1 MKNRAFPN
9 DIAGE
14 APIVWKISMKI
25 VYEDKDQIVIHKPAG
40 VATQTARLGEKDLV
54 SEVKNHI
61 AKESGNSNP
70 YVAVINRLDQPVE
83 GIVLFA
89 KNAKAA
95 AALTSQMQDGSMQ
108 KFYYAVVAGHMDISE
123 GQFIDYMQKDARSNV
138 SRVVSQTTPNA
149 KKAMLSYEVKAN
161 LEKMQFLQI
170 QLLTGRHHQIRVQ
183 FSHRGHA
190 LIGDTK
196 YGSAESISLG
206 REMNARVPALCAF
219 CLKWK
224 HPVTKKEL
232 SVEIQPDNSL
242 MRGVYNEA
250 ENFRD

>member
-1 MKNRAFPN
+1 
-9 DIAGE
+9 
-14 APIVWKISMKI
+14 MKI

-61 AKESGNSNP
+61 AKESGSSNP

-95 AALTSQMQDGSMQ
+95 ATLTSQLQDGTMQ
-108 KFYYAVVAGHMDISE
+108 KFYYAVVFGQMDMPE
-123 GQFIDYMQKDARSNV
+123 GTLIDYMEKDARSNL
-138 SRVVSQTTPNA
+138 SRVVSEASKSA
-149 KKAMLSYEVKAN
+149 KKAILSYEVKGK
-161 LEKMQFLQI
+161 LEKMQLLQI

-183 FSHRGHA
+183 FSHRKHP

-196 YGSAESISLG
+196 YGSPESISLS
-206 REMNARVPALCAF
+206 REVQARVPSLCAF

-224 HPVTKKEL
+224 HPVTKKEVC
-232 SVEIQPDNSL
+232 VEIQPDNPL
-242 MRGVYNEA
+242 MQGLSG
-250 ENFRD
+250 

>member
-1 MKNRAFPN
+1 
-9 DIAGE
+9 
-14 APIVWKISMKI
+14 MKI

-61 AKESGNSNP
+61 AKESGSSNP

-95 AALTSQMQDGSMQ
+95 AALTSQLQDGTMQ
-108 KFYYAVVAGHMDISE
+108 KFYYAVVFGQMDMPE
-123 GQFIDYMQKDARSNV
+123 GTLIDYMEKDARSNL
-138 SRVVSQTTPNA
+138 SRVVSEASKSA
-149 KKAMLSYEVKAN
+149 KKAILSYEVKEK
-161 LEKMQFLQI
+161 LDKMQLLQI

-183 FSHRGHA
+183 FSHRNHP

-196 YGSAESISLG
+196 YGSPESILLS
-206 REMNARVPALCAF
+206 REVQARVPSLCAF

-224 HPVTKKEL
+224 HPVTKKEVC
-232 SVEIQPDNSL
+232 VEIQPDNPL
-242 MRGVYNEA
+242 MQGLSG
-250 ENFRD
+250 

>member
-1 MKNRAFPN
+1 
-9 DIAGE
+9 
-14 APIVWKISMKI
+14 MKI

-61 AKESGNSNP
+61 AKESGSSNP

-95 AALTSQMQDGSMQ
+95 ATLTSQLQDGTMQ
-108 KFYYAVVAGHMDISE
+108 KFYYAAVFGQMDMPE
-123 GQFIDYMQKDARSNV
+123 GTLIDYMEKDARSNL
-138 SRVVSQTTPNA
+138 SRVVSEASKSA
-149 KKAMLSYEVKAN
+149 KKAILSYEVKEK
-161 LEKMQFLQI
+161 LEKMQLLQI

-183 FSHRGHA
+183 FSHRKHP

-196 YGSAESISLG
+196 YGSPESISLS
-206 REMNARVPALCAF
+206 REVQARVPSLCAF

-224 HPVTKKEL
+224 HPVTKKEVC
-232 SVEIQPDNSL
+232 VEIQPDNPL
-242 MRGVYNEA
+242 MQGL
-250 ENFRD
+250 FG

>member
-1 MKNRAFPN
+1 
-9 DIAGE
+9 
-14 APIVWKISMKI
+14 MKI

-61 AKESGNSNP
+61 AKESGSSNP

-95 AALTSQMQDGSMQ
+95 AALTSQLQDGTMQ
-108 KFYYAVVAGHMDISE
+108 KFYYAVVAGQMDMPE
-123 GQFIDYMQKDARSNV
+123 GTLIDYMEKDARSNL
-138 SRVVSQTTPNA
+138 SRVVSEASRNA
-149 KKAMLSYEVKAN
+149 KKAILSYEVKAN
-161 LEKMQFLQI
+161 LEKMQLLQI

-183 FSHRGHA
+183 FSHRNHP
-190 LIGDTK
+190 LVGDTK
-196 YGSAESISLG
+196 YGSPESISLS
-206 REMNARVPALCAF
+206 REVQARVPSLCAF

-224 HPVTKKEL
+224 HPVTKKEVC
-232 SVEIQPDNSL
+232 VEIQPDNPL
-242 MRGVYNEA
+242 MQGL
-250 ENFRD
+250 FG

>member
-1 MKNRAFPN
+1 
-9 DIAGE
+9 
-14 APIVWKISMKI
+14 MKI

-61 AKESGNSNP
+61 AKESGSSNP

-95 AALTSQMQDGSMQ
+95 AALTSQLQDGTMQ
-108 KFYYAVVAGHMDISE
+108 KFYYAVVAGQMDMPE
-123 GQFIDYMQKDARSNV
+123 GTLIDYMEKDARSNL
-138 SRVVSQTTPNA
+138 SRVVSEA
-149 KKAMLSYEVKAN
+149 SKSDKKAILSYEVKEK
-161 LEKMQFLQI
+161 LDKMQLLQI

-183 FSHRGHA
+183 FSHRNHP

-196 YGSAESISLG
+196 YGSPESILLS
-206 REMNARVPALCAF
+206 REVQARVPSLCAF

-224 HPVTKKEL
+224 HPVTKKEVC
-232 SVEIQPDNSL
+232 VEIQPDNPL
-242 MRGVYNEA
+242 MQGLSG
-250 ENFRD
+250 

>member
-1 MKNRAFPN
+1 MILQEKPLLY
-9 DIAGE
+9 G
-14 APIVWKISMKI
+14 KISMKI
-25 VYEDKDQIVIHKPAG
+25 VYEDKDQIIIHKPAG
-40 VATQTARLGEKDLV
+40 MATQTARLGEKDLV

-61 AKESGNSNP
+61 AKECGNSNP

-95 AALTSQMQDGSMQ
+95 AALTSQIQDGSMQ
-108 KFYYAVVAGHMDISE
+108 KFYYAVVFGHMNMSK
-123 GQFIDYMQKDARSNV
+123 GQLIDYMEKDARSNL
-138 SRVVSQTTPNA
+138 SRVVLETAPNA
-149 KKAMLSYEVKAN
+149 KKAMLSYEVKAT
-161 LEKMQFLQI
+161 LGKMQFLQI

-183 FSHRGHA
+183 FSHREHP

-196 YGSAESISLG
+196 YGSPKSISLG
-206 REMNARVPALCAF
+206 KEVNARVPALCAF

-232 SVEIQPDNSL
+232 CVQIQPDNPL
-242 MRGVYNEA
+242 MRGVYNET

>member
-1 MKNRAFPN
+1 
-9 DIAGE
+9 
-14 APIVWKISMKI
+14 MKI

-61 AKESGNSNP
+61 AKESGSSNP

-95 AALTSQMQDGSMQ
+95 AALTSQLQDGTMQ
-108 KFYYAVVAGHMDISE
+108 KFYYAVVFGQMDMPE
-123 GQFIDYMQKDARSNV
+123 GTLIDYMEKDARSNL
-138 SRVVSQTTPNA
+138 SRVVSEA
-149 KKAMLSYEVKAN
+149 SKSDKKAILSYEVKEK
-161 LEKMQFLQI
+161 LDKMQLLQI

-183 FSHRGHA
+183 FSHRNHP

-196 YGSAESISLG
+196 YGSPESILLS
-206 REMNARVPALCAF
+206 REVQARVPSLCAF

-224 HPVTKKEL
+224 HPVTKKEVC
-232 SVEIQPDNSL
+232 VEIQPDNPL
-242 MRGVYNEA
+242 MQGLSG
-250 ENFRD
+250 

>member
-1 MKNRAFPN
+1 
-9 DIAGE
+9 
-14 APIVWKISMKI
+14 MKI

-61 AKESGNSNP
+61 AKESGSSNP

-95 AALTSQMQDGSMQ
+95 AALTSQLQDGTMQ
-108 KFYYAVVAGHMDISE
+108 KFYYAVVFGQMDMPE
-123 GQFIDYMQKDARSNV
+123 GTLIDYMEKDARSNL
-138 SRVVSQTTPNA
+138 SRVVSEASRNA
-149 KKAMLSYEVKAN
+149 KKAILSYEVKAN
-161 LEKMQFLQI
+161 LEKMQLLQI

-183 FSHRGHA
+183 FSHRNHP

-196 YGSAESISLG
+196 YGSPESISLS
-206 REMNARVPALCAF
+206 REVQARVPSLCAF

-224 HPVTKKEL
+224 HPVTKKE
-232 SVEIQPDNSL
+232 VCEEIQPDNPL
-242 MRGVYNEA
+242 MQGL
-250 ENFRD
+250 FG